1 MKATPTITATEMR
14 GINRSAVLETIRRL
28 GPIARTRIAEELQ
41 ISLPTVMRIVDDLM
55 REDLVKPTG
64 AKEWSGGRK
73 RPLLEFNAHGHLIIG
88 VDMNETRLYGAVA
101 DLAGEILTETFL
113 PHRTRG
119 VQSYDLLVSVIE
131 QLLESAHK
139 TGKNIRGIGV
149 GAPGITYYEEGVV
162 QWAPSLEWRNFPL
175 KEKLRQ
181 RFNLPVVLDNDVN
194 ISALGELWYGAGQ
207 NCTNLVLVIV
217 GSGIGAGIIIDG
229 GIYRGSHLTAGEI
242 GFLLPDRSHMGIRR
256 EGYGAL
262 ESLASGAS
270 IAARARQALHSRLP
284 EEKLAA
290 LTAEDVFEAFR
301 RNEAWSQPI
310 ISDTIDYLAQMLAT
324 LTVCFDPDLIVLS
337 GGIAKSADLLL
348 EPIYQRIEGAIPI
361 RPKLVVSTLAHRA
374 AIMGAIIEILYDTT
388 DFYVVRKL
396 T

>member
-1 MKATPTITATEMR
+1 MR

-41 ISLPTVMRIVDDLM
+41 VSLPTVMRIVDELIG
-55 REDLVKPTG
+55 EELVKPTG

-73 RPLLEFNAHGHLIIG
+73 RPLLEFNAQGHLIIG

-101 DLAGEILTETFL
+101 NLAGEILTETFL
-113 PHRTRG
+113 PHHTRG
-119 VQSYDLLVSVIE
+119 VESYDLLINVIE
-131 QLLESAHK
+131 QLLESAGK
-139 TGKNIRGIGV
+139 TGKHIRGIGV
-149 GAPGITYYEEGVV
+149 AAPGITFYEAGVV
-162 QWAPSLEWRNFPL
+162 QWAPTLEWRNFPL
-175 KEKLRQ
+175 KENLRQ

-194 ISALGELWYGAGQ
+194 LSALGELWFGAGQ
-207 NCTNLVLVIV
+207 NCTNLVLVMI

-229 GIYRGSHLTAGEI
+229 GVYRGSHLTAGEI
-242 GFLLPDRSHMGIRR
+242 GFLLPDRSQMGICR

-270 IAARARQALHSRLP
+270 IAARARQTLQGQLTND
-284 EEKLAA
+284 KLAA

-301 RNEAWSQPI
+301 HKEAWSQPI
-310 ISDTIDYLAQMLAT
+310 ILDTIDYLAQMLAT

-337 GGIAKSADLLL
+337 GGVAKSADLLL

-361 RPKLVVSTLAHRA
+361 RPRLVVSNLAHRA